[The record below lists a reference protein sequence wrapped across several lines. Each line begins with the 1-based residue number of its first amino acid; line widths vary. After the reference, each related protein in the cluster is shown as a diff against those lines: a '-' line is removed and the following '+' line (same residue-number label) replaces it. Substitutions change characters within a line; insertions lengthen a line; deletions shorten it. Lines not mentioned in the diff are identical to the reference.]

1 MKADSP
7 GNGMPLDPLAQCRR
21 DIDRIDAVLVAL
33 LGERTRLAI
42 DAGRIKRGSGREVA
56 APAREATVIERVRD
70 LARGPLPADAAA
82 RIFEQ
87 IIRET
92 RSVEERHEE
101 TRA

>member
-1 MKADSP
+1 MTADAA
-7 GNGMPLDPLAQCRR
+7 GNDVTVDPLAQCRR

-33 LGERTRLAI
+33 LGERTRLAL
-42 DAGRIKRGSGREVA
+42 DAGRITRGSGRDVA
-56 APAREATVIERVRD
+56 AATPEAVVIDRVRD

-82 RIFEQ
+82 RIFAQ

-92 RSVEERHEE
+92 RSVEERHGE